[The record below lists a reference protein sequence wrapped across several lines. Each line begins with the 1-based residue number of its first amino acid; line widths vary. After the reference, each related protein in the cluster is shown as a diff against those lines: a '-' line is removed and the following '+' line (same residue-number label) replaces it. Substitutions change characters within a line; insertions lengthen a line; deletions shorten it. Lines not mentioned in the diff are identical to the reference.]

1 MIDKEI
7 KDELTSKVDSNRFN
21 EHLLLQVN
29 INNAIYGALLKQQA
43 LITRLM
49 VVVIIFMIITIPV
62 VVATIGGW
70 INEAR

>member
-49 VVVIIFMIITIPV
+49 VVVTIFMIITIPV

>member
-21 EHLLLQVN
+21 EHLLLQMN

-62 VVATIGGW
+62 VVATIRGW

>member
-21 EHLLLQVN
+21 EHLLLQMN
-29 INNAIYGALLKQQA
+29 INNAIYGALLRQQA

>member
-21 EHLLLQVN
+21 EHLLLQMN